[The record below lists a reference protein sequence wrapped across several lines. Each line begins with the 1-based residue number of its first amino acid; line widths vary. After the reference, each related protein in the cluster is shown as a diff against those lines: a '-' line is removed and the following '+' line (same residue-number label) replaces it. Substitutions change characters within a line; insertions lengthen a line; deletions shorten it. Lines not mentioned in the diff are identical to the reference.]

1 MNDLVKIARKLKIR
15 TNLRT
20 IKQHSTPSKQMPC
33 KQLKSFA
40 GHLFGDFTLF
50 TPFTPF
56 TPFALFTPSLFSPPH
71 CLYPPLLLC

>member
-50 TPFTPF
+50 TPFTP
-56 TPFALFTPSLFSPPH
+56 SLFSPPH